1 VNAAWSRCIVVAAIF
16 CSAKLAIADFVL
28 ITEDE
33 ARRPRQ
39 FIRER
44 SGQMPPPRIA
54 VFGPKEDA
62 PTDLPLSF
70 VVKFSARGGA
80 MVNMDSVVVTYMVRD
95 PVDLTGRIRPFIQKE
110 EIRIKDAIVPP
121 GKHQLRIS
129 VEDSNGE
136 SRHTLYTFCIRTCA
150 IPNAGNSAPLR

>member
-1 VNAAWSRCIVVAAIF
+1 VNAVWSRCIVVAALF

-39 FIRER
+39 FIVER
-44 SGQMPPPRIA
+44 SGQLPPPRIA
-54 VFGPKEDA
+54 VFGPREDA
-62 PTDLPLSF
+62 PTDSPVTF

-80 MVNMDSVVVTYMVRD
+80 TVNMDSVAVVYMVRD
-95 PVDLTGRIRPFIQKE
+95 PVDLTGRVRPFIQKE

-136 SRHTLYTFCIRTCA
+136 SRHALYTFCINTCA
-150 IPNAGNSAPLR
+150 VPNAGNMAPLR